1 MNVLVTG
8 GAGYIGSHAALRLLE
23 DGHAVTI
30 VDDLSRGHV
39 RAIEAMRG
47 AGDLHFEAADVV
59 DAPAIGALLAA
70 RRIEAVMHF
79 AALAYVG
86 ESVEQ
91 PLRYWRTNVG
101 GTAAL
106 LEAADTSAVTRF
118 VFSSSCATYGAPP
131 PQRIPIDETCPQEPV
146 NPYGHTKLAA
156 ERMLAHHL
164 AARRAAGRPFAA
176 AALRYFNVAGCRAD
190 GRLGE
195 DHDPE
200 THLIPVCLK
209 AALRRRPAVT
219 IHGTDYDTPDG
230 TCIRDY
236 VHVDDLVDAHV
247 RVLRALRPGEWRAY
261 NLGIGRGHSVREVV
275 ESCRR
280 VTGVPFDAEEGPRRP
295 GDPPVLYADPSKI
308 RRELGWSARMA
319 DLDAIVASAWRWA
332 ASLHRERGVA
342 SADMGE

>member
-30 VDDLSRGHV
+30 VDDFSRGHV
-39 RAIEAMRG
+39 RAIEAMQG
-47 AGDLHFEAADVV
+47 AGDLHFEALDVG
-59 DAPAIGALLAA
+59 DAPAIAALADA

-79 AALAYVG
+79 AALACVG

-91 PLRYWRTNVG
+91 PVRYWRTNVG

-106 LEAADTSAVTRF
+106 LEAIDGSAVTRF

-131 PQRIPIDETCPQEPV
+131 PARIPIDETCPQALV

-156 ERMLAHHL
+156 ERMLEQHV
-164 AARRAAGRPFAA
+164 AARRPAGRPFAA

-190 GRLGE
+190 ARLGE

-200 THLIPVCLK
+200 THLIPVCLE
-209 AALRRRPAVT
+209 AALRRGAVT

-261 NLGIGRGHSVREVV
+261 NLGIGTGYSVRQVV

-280 VTGVPFDAEEGPRRP
+280 VAGVRFGVVEGPRRS
-295 GDPPVLYADPSKI
+295 GDPPILYADPAKI
-308 RRELGWSARMA
+308 RRELGWSARTT
-319 DLDAIVASAWRWA
+319 DLDAIVGSAWKRA
-332 ASLHRERGVA
+332 AGRTRGVA
-342 SADMGE
+342 VGDIGQ